1 MKEIEEQFLINA
13 INNANKKKIE
23 YLEVDKNKQAEKWE
37 NIELLYASIYS
48 LVQDGYKY
56 RNKKENEKLE
66 EYVGESNGK

>member
-1 MKEIEEQFLINA
+1 MKEVEEQFLINA

-56 RNKKENEKLE
+56 RKMKEKGSGVNE
-66 EYVGESNGK
+66 